1 MILVLKCVGT
11 NRIDLL
17 KILAL
22 KKQQLGF
29 QKMKDYKPKEINRR
43 IVCLKV

>member
-1 MILVLKCVGT
+1 MILVLKWLGT
-11 NRIDLL
+11 NRICIL
-17 KILAL
+17 KRLAL

-29 QKMKDYKPKEINRR
+29 QKMKDYKPKEINWR